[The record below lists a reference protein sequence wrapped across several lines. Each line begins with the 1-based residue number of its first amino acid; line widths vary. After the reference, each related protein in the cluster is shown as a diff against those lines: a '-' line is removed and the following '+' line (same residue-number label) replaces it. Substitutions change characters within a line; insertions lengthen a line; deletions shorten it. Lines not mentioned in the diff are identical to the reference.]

1 MPTVLELRNVSA
13 GFGALRILAGINL
26 EISEGERLGL
36 VGLNGHGKSTCLRT
50 IVGLVG
56 WRSGE
61 ILYKGRSVGRAATHE
76 ISRAGV
82 VLIPQGD
89 ALFPGLTVRDNLD
102 AGAMLAKAWRS
113 RLTRRERVLE
123 IFPALRPRLGQIAGT
138 LSGGER
144 RMLSIGRGLMG
155 DAEVYLIDEPSLGLA
170 PAIGQNLLQVLTGL
184 DLHGRTLVLAEQN
197 RTLVEGRLDRVVCI
211 HGGELVSD
219 DADGN
224 GANELLPARSD

>member
-1 MPTVLELRNVSA
+1 MPPVLELKNVSA
-13 GFGALRILAGINL
+13 GFGALRILSGIDL
-26 EISEGERLGL
+26 EIGDGERVGL

-61 ILYKGRSVGRAATHE
+61 ILYKGQSIRRAPTHE

-89 ALFPGLTVRDNLD
+89 ALFPGLTVGENLD
-102 AGAMLAKAWRS
+102 AGAMRAKGWRA
-113 RLTRRERVLE
+113 RVGRRERVLE

-155 DAEVYLIDEPSLGLA
+155 EADVYLIDEPSLGLA
-170 PAIGQNLLQVLTGL
+170 PGIGQKLLETLTGL

-197 RTLVEGRLDRVVCI
+197 RTLVEGRLDRVICI
-211 HGGELVSD
+211 HGGELV
-219 DADGN
+219 DG
-224 GANELLPARSD
+224 AARDE